1 MNRARLAADFAA
13 TTPRNHWKTFVLEA
27 HAPDF
32 SVALLTDAFKT
43 SRVEPTEDVY
53 LHRLVGDVS
62 FVVDNIDRRFWS
74 FHTTEPIHDAF
85 RYLRSVVGSRR
96 DLDWMWLPTD
106 HLRGLWGDAKPSW
119 VVTDFSSGWL
129 MPSTGEVDDLSLR
142 VRGSAAD
149 QVLEHIGDRYQTALA
164 HSQVAMDLFDE
175 HFGSMTEFVSREG
188 RFMAAGGD
196 FAFHQAVVRRVV
208 DRYRRLVEGA
218 ERRVLRWEE
227 LPKGGARPFG
237 SPITLRF
244 SRPIPDLDYFLE
256 QLFSARE
263 PFRLW
268 GLPRRV
274 GENLAEVEAVD
285 LHVGQRLR
293 FDVAGEW
300 MRVYLFNGG
309 CGNTVARLAANLQH
323 HFDGALS
330 IGDQELDAYLKPAT
344 KA

>member
-1 MNRARLAADFAA
+1 MNRLKLADDFA
-13 TTPRNHWKTFVLEA
+13 TTTSRNHWKTFVLEA
-27 HAPDF
+27 HAPDIG
-32 SVALLTDAFKT
+32 ADLLTDAFKT
-43 SRVEPTEDVY
+43 SRVEPTEDAY

-62 FVVDNIDRRFWS
+62 FVVDNIDQRFWN
-74 FHTTEPIHDAF
+74 FHTTEPTRDAF
-85 RYLRSVVGSRR
+85 RYLRGVVGSRR

-119 VVTDFSSGWL
+119 VVTNFSSGRL
-129 MPSTGEVDDLSLR
+129 VRSTGEVDDLSLR

-149 QVLEHIGDRYQTALA
+149 QVLELIGDRFQTALA
-164 HSQVAMDLFDE
+164 HSQVALDLFDE
-175 HFGSMTEFVSREG
+175 HYGSMTEFVSREG

-196 FAFHQAVVRRVV
+196 FGFHQAVVRRVV
-208 DRYRRLVEGA
+208 DRYRWLVEGA
-218 ERRVLRWEE
+218 EARALRWEE
-227 LPKGGARPFG
+227 LPEGGARPFG

-244 SRPIPDLDYFLE
+244 SRPIPDLDYFLD

-274 GENLAEVEAVD
+274 DKNLAEVEAVD

-293 FDVAGEW
+293 FDVAAEW
-300 MRVYLFNGG
+300 MRVYLFEGG

-330 IGDQELDAYLKPAT
+330 IGDQELDAFLKPAN
-344 KA
+344 KI